1 MRDSQSP
8 DIELCIFILV
18 DGARSDVMSQ
28 MVAAGEMPNTK
39 RYLTKPGS
47 NRSAVTC
54 LPSTTSVGYLP
65 MLAGHYPG
73 TADVP
78 GIRWVEKKRFGG
90 PGFFHKGHRSYTGAG
105 LARLNEDLSEDVET
119 VYELCSQS
127 LAFRSEVQRGL
138 PSQQNRNW
146 ILCAV
151 PYAVGH
157 FTHRSGSIDRWLVRG
172 LCQGISGPQEE
183 LPRFI
188 FVPLCDVDVRS
199 HGYGP
204 TSRQVISAYR
214 GVDASIGA
222 IFETLEKRGILD
234 RTLVLLSSDHGN
246 TDTSRHLDL
255 SRLVEEA
262 GHRVFEYPMIH
273 RRNCTAAVMVSGN
286 SLANLY
292 LGSSDGWEAPLTA
305 DRLKREHGGLLDD
318 IRNRDEVDFVAYRSE
333 ANGSDTHR
341 VIVASAGGEGVL
353 GKDDGVYSY
362 AWDGEDPL
370 QLGLSSS
377 QIPVGKALEETFE
390 TAYPDALE
398 QLWHMFQ
405 SERAGD
411 IVVTSKLGSDLRARF
426 EWPEH
431 HSSHGALSR
440 EQMMVPFMSNRMM
453 AADGPIRTVDIFST
467 IVSSLDLKPKKPHF
481 GRSLL

>member
-1 MRDSQSP
+1 MMRDSQSAG
-8 DIELCIFILV
+8 IELCIFILV
-18 DGARSDVMSQ
+18 DGARSDIMSQ

-39 RYLTKPGS
+39 RYITKPGA
-47 NRSAVTC
+47 NRNAVTC

-78 GIRWVEKKRFGG
+78 GIRWVDKKRFGA
-90 PGFFHKGHRSYTGAG
+90 PGLFHGGHRSYTGAG
-105 LARLNEDLSEDVET
+105 LAHLNEDMACDVET
-119 VYELCSQS
+119 VYELCSES

-138 PSQQNRNW
+138 PSDQNRNW
-146 ILCAV
+146 ILCAL

-157 FTHRSGSIDRWLVRG
+157 FTHKSGSIDRWLVRG
-172 LCQGISGPQEE
+172 LCNGISGPQEE

-222 IFETLEKRGILD
+222 IFETLERRGILD

-246 TDTSRHLDL
+246 TDTSHHLDL

-262 GHRVFEYPMIH
+262 GYRVFEYPIVL

-286 SLANLY
+286 ALANVY
-292 LGSSDGWEAPLTA
+292 LASADGWEEPLTA
-305 DRLKREHGGLLDD
+305 GRLKREHGSLLDD
-318 IRNRDEVDFVAYRSE
+318 IKNREEVEFVAYRSE
-333 ANGSDTHR
+333 DNGVT
-341 VIVASAGGEGVL
+341 VASSRGEAVL
-353 GKDDGVYSY
+353 GMDGGAYTYS
-362 AWDGEDPL
+362 WDGEDPL
-370 QLGLSSS
+370 RLGLTKTKITANRS
-377 QIPVGKALEETFE
+377 LEQTFE
-390 TAYPDALE
+390 KMFPDALE
-398 QLWHMFQ
+398 QIWCLFQ

-411 IVVTSKLGSDLRARF
+411 IVVTSKVGYDLRARY

-440 EQMMVPFMSNRMM
+440 EHMMVPMMSNRPLNG
-453 AADGPIRTVDIFST
+453 DGPIRTVDIFST
-467 IVSSLDLKPKKPHF
+467 IVSSLGLEPKKRHY
-481 GRSLL
+481 GRSLI

>member
-1 MRDSQSP
+1 MGDSQSA

-18 DGARSDVMSQ
+18 DGARSDIMSQ

-39 RYLTKPGS
+39 RYITKPGA

-78 GIRWVEKKRFGG
+78 GIRWVDKKRFGA
-90 PGFFHKGHRSYTGAG
+90 PGLFHGGHRSYTGAG
-105 LARLNEDLSEDVET
+105 LAHLNEDLAGDVET

-138 PSQQNRNW
+138 PSHQNRNW

-172 LCQGISGPQEE
+172 LCKGISGPQEE

-222 IFETLEKRGILD
+222 IFETLERRGILD

-255 SRLVEEA
+255 SR
-262 GHRVFEYPMIH
+262 
-273 RRNCTAAVMVSGN
+273 
-286 SLANLY
+286 
-292 LGSSDGWEAPLTA
+292 
-305 DRLKREHGGLLDD
+305 
-318 IRNRDEVDFVAYRSE
+318 
-333 ANGSDTHR
+333 
-341 VIVASAGGEGVL
+341 
-353 GKDDGVYSY
+353 
-362 AWDGEDPL
+362 
-370 QLGLSSS
+370 
-377 QIPVGKALEETFE
+377 
-390 TAYPDALE
+390 
-398 QLWHMFQ
+398 
-405 SERAGD
+405 
-411 IVVTSKLGSDLRARF
+411 
-426 EWPEH
+426 
-431 HSSHGALSR
+431 
-440 EQMMVPFMSNRMM
+440 
-453 AADGPIRTVDIFST
+453 
-467 IVSSLDLKPKKPHF
+467 
-481 GRSLL
+481 

>member
-1 MRDSQSP
+1 MRDSQSA

-39 RYLTKPGS
+39 RYITKPGA

-78 GIRWVEKKRFGG
+78 GIRWVEKKRFGA
-90 PGFFHKGHRSYTGAG
+90 PGLFHSGHRSYTGAG
-105 LARLNEDLSEDVET
+105 LAHLNEDLAGDVET

-138 PSQQNRNW
+138 PSRQNRNW
-146 ILCAV
+146 ILCAL

-157 FTHRSGSIDRWLVRG
+157 YTHRTGPIDRWLVRG

-188 FVPLCDVDVRS
+188 FVPLSDVDVRS

-204 TSRQVISAYR
+204 TSRQVIAAYR
-214 GVDASIGA
+214 GIDQSIGA
-222 IFETLEKRGILD
+222 IFETLERRGILD
-234 RTLVLLSSDHGN
+234 RALVLLSSDHGN

-262 GHRVFEYPMIH
+262 GYRVFEYPMIL

-286 SLANLY
+286 ALANVY
-292 LGSSDGWEAPLTA
+292 LASPDGWGGPLNE
-305 DRLKREHGGLLDD
+305 DRLKREHGPLLDD
-318 IRNRDEVDFVAYRSE
+318 LKNRDEVEFIAYRSE
-333 ANGSDTHR
+333 QNG
-341 VIVASAGGEGVL
+341 VKVVSARGQGTL
-353 GKDDGVYSY
+353 GMNLMPG
-362 AWDGEDPL
+362 
-370 QLGLSSS
+370 
-377 QIPVGKALEETFE
+377 
-390 TAYPDALE
+390 
-398 QLWHMFQ
+398 
-405 SERAGD
+405 
-411 IVVTSKLGSDLRARF
+411 
-426 EWPEH
+426 
-431 HSSHGALSR
+431 
-440 EQMMVPFMSNRMM
+440 M
-453 AADGPIRTVDIFST
+453 ATIRCSWT
-467 IVSSLDLKPKKPHF
+467 
-481 GRSLL
+481 